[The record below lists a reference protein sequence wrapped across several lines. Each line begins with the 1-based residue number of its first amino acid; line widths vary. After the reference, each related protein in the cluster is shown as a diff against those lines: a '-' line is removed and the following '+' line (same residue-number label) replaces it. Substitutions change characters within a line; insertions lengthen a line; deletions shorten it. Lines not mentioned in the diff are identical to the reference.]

1 MTTPRQRML
10 VASAALAGLLVAGCS
25 THQHHPASRTTT
37 PVRPGR
43 PAGPPTG
50 ARPPVIPT
58 ELPGVT
64 RGGRT
69 LDPAPATAVIPP
81 AAGASANAVGT
92 ARAWSIAANSSSY
105 LDPNPGSW
113 TVRAQPFV
121 TSAEARAE
129 RAQHAGSGGSI
140 WAQIQAGKC
149 VTGLRDLAAFIPS
162 DAPSGPDLHIVYI
175 SATVALTC
183 ASGAVHLSKFAAQ
196 LTVER
201 VTGRWFVALVRH

>member
-1 MTTPRQRML
+1 MTSAPRPRQL
-10 VASAALAGLLVAGCS
+10 AAIVLTGLLVAGCS
-25 THQHHPASRTTT
+25 AHQHHPASRTTT
-37 PVRPGR
+37 PARAGR

-58 ELPGVT
+58 ESPSVT

-81 AAGASANAVGT
+81 AAEASATAVGT

-113 TVRAQPFV
+113 TERARPFV
-121 TSAEARAE
+121 TGAEARAE
-129 RAQHAGSGGSI
+129 RVQDAGSGGST
-140 WAQIQAGKC
+140 WAQIQARKC
-149 VTGLRDLAAFIPS
+149 VTGLRDLAVFIPS
-162 DAPSGPDLHIVYI
+162 DAPSGPDLHIVYV

-183 ASGAVHLSKFAAQ
+183 ASGAVYLSEFAAQ

>member
-10 VASAALAGLLVAGCS
+10 VASAALAGLLAGGCS
-25 THQHHPASRTTT
+25 THQHHPASRATASA
-37 PVRPGR
+37 RPGR
-43 PAGPPTG
+43 PAGSPTG

-58 ELPGVT
+58 ESPSVT
-64 RGGRT
+64 RAGRT

-81 AAGASANAVGT
+81 AAEASATAVGT
-92 ARAWSIAANSSSY
+92 ARAWAIAANSSSY

-113 TVRAQPFV
+113 TERTQPFV

-129 RAQHAGSGGSI
+129 RAQHAGSGGST

-162 DAPSGPDLHIVYI
+162 DAPSGPDLHIVY
-175 SATVALTC
+175 
-183 ASGAVHLSKFAAQ
+183 LSKFAAQ